1 MSNFSL
7 VGCRFWPDFQ
17 RFYKFFI
24 GSFHLQEVSLR
35 YVYEDS
41 EKWMRYLVLYL
52 KNCILNVFQL
62 LISSIAFC
70 CYHCCRRFLYIISLP
85 SEGPALH
92 TQVFTVHFLWTPAKK
107 TNVLKPRILETAAF
121 IASIKPGKSMSACA
135 MNTFK
140 TDFFFSRTRLQIFGA
155 PFLFLSKSK
164 EF

>member
-7 VGCRFWPDFQ
+7 VGCRFWLDFQ

-24 GSFHLQEVSLR
+24 GSFHLQEVFLR
-35 YVYEDS
+35 YVRRLWKIDALLS
-41 EKWMRYLVLYL
+41 IIF

-62 LISSIAFC
+62 LFSSIAFC
-70 CYHCCRRFLYIISLP
+70 CYRLCRRFRYIISLP

-92 TQVFTVHFLWTPAKK
+92 TQVFTVHFLWTPPKK
-107 TNVLKPRILETAAF
+107 TNVLKPHIFETAAF
-121 IASIKPGKSMSACA
+121 LASIKPEKSMSACA

-140 TDFFFSRTRLQIFGA
+140 TVFFFSRTRLQIFGA